1 MMGQVASPHMTSVNW
16 SAVQADDFTI
26 PPDQPLPELITEL
39 SEMLRSPKPEIRD
52 SLAYSTLAAWII
64 RGNLPRDRQTDLG
77 DRMAARFTDQ
87 AVQARTF
94 APLILACLADR
105 GLVEDRWVNAFEQWY
120 PAEADL
126 RGYDPSLGWLHAVA
140 HGADLLG
147 ELGMITTVAPQRMLQ
162 LAAARLTRPT
172 DFVWRDQ
179 EDDRLGYAI
188 AQTLTRDDLGPA
200 EATAWLDAIEGLIE
214 EPPEVPIPANVSNTL
229 RTLRSLYILLGT
241 GVRVRGQDLPLVPKH
256 APLVKGRLVEVL
268 HHRTP
273 WMW

>member
-1 MMGQVASPHMTSVNW
+1 MTSVNW
-16 SAVQADDFTI
+16 STVQADDFQV
-26 PPDQPLPELITEL
+26 PVGHELAELIAEL
-39 SEMLRSPKPEIRD
+39 SEMLRSPRPEVRD
-52 SLAYSTLAAWII
+52 SLAYSTLATWIM
-64 RGNLPRDRQTDLG
+64 RGVLSRDRQTDLG
-77 DRMAARFTDQ
+77 DQMAERFADP

-105 GLVEDRWVNAFEQWY
+105 GLVEDEWVFAFERWY
-120 PAEADL
+120 PTEADL
-126 RGYDPSLGWLHAVA
+126 RGYGGSLGWLHAVA

-147 ELGMITTVAPQRMLQ
+147 EFGTSSTVDPQRMLR
-162 LAAARLTRPT
+162 LATARLTAPT

-200 EATAWLDAIEGLIE
+200 EVTGWLDPIEAMLE
-214 EPPEVPIPANVSNTL
+214 KPPEVPIPPSVSNAL
-229 RTLRSLYILLGT
+229 RTLRSLYVLLGT
-241 GVRVRGQDLPLVPKH
+241 GVRVRGQDLPLVPEH
-256 APLVKGRLVEVL
+256 ASLVKGRLVEVL

>member
-1 MMGQVASPHMTSVNW
+1 MTSVNW

-26 PPDQPLPELITEL
+26 PTGHELAELVAEL
-39 SEMLRSPKPEIRD
+39 SEMLRSPKPEVRD

-77 DRMAARFTDQ
+77 DQMAQRFTDP

-105 GLVEDRWVNAFEQWY
+105 DLVEDEWVVAFEGWY
-120 PAEADL
+120 PTEADL
-126 RGYDPSLGWLHAVA
+126 RGYDGSLGWLHAVA

-147 ELGMITTVAPQRMLQ
+147 ELGMTSTVDPERMLR
-162 LAAARLTRPT
+162 LATARLTAPT
-172 DFVWRDQ
+172 DYVWRDQ

-188 AQTLTRDDLGPA
+188 AQTMTRDDLGPA
-200 EATAWLDAIEGLIE
+200 EAVGWLDPLETLLE
-214 EPPEVPIPANVSNTL
+214 EPSEVPLPPTVSNAL
-229 RTLRSLYILLGT
+229 RTLRSLYVLLGT
-241 GVRVRGQDLPLVPKH
+241 GVRVRGQDLPLVPRH
-256 APLVKGRLVEVL
+256 ASWVQARLVEVL
-268 HHRTP
+268 HHGTP

>member
-1 MMGQVASPHMTSVNW
+1 MTSVNW

-26 PPDQPLPELITEL
+26 PVGHRLGELIAEL

-64 RGNLPRDRQTDLG
+64 RGKLPRDRQTDLG
-77 DRMAARFTDQ
+77 DQMAERFTDA

-105 GLVEDRWVNAFEQWY
+105 DVVEDGWVIAFERWY
-120 PAEADL
+120 PTEADL
-126 RGYDPSLGWLHAVA
+126 RGYDSSLGWLHAVA

-147 ELGMITTVAPQRMLQ
+147 ELGMTPTVDPQRMLQ
-162 LAAARLTRPT
+162 LAAARLTAPT
-172 DFVWRDQ
+172 DYVWRDQ

-200 EATAWLDAIEGLIE
+200 EGTVWLDPIEALLE
-214 EPPEVPIPANVSNTL
+214 TPSEVPIPAGVSNAL
-229 RTLRSLYILLGT
+229 RTLRSLYVLLGT
-241 GVRVRGQDLPLVPKH
+241 GVRVRGQDLPVVPKH
-256 APLVKGRLVEVL
+256 TSLVKGRLVDVL
-268 HHRTP
+268 HHRTS